1 MSLRIELPL
10 KTGETMKNS
19 GIFCKRHWITL
30 FTTTILLSVVSA
42 AQSSPSKPS
51 SPTPPAS
58 QNQQQ
63 GQADVKLTVECILGA
78 KGECDE
84 NRTEEFRGSLKLR
97 VSNLEAWVAQGNSP
111 WNLILFLNGR
121 QMKGLHPVGTDA
133 QTGELEF
140 RLQRTNESAAAWD
153 ELTEKDKNWKL
164 RGIARSLR
172 ASVGLDGGLA
182 YNADKKAH
190 FELIFLS
197 PAWML
202 LCFAFAL
209 GTLAGL
215 FWLARKTSLLKDKVS
230 GPYSLSRTQM
240 AIWSWVVMN
249 AYFFLF
255 VMTRDPTIDIPVSIL
270 GLLGISAT
278 TYVAAVLVDRRDTT
292 TTPAP
297 SRGFLRDIS
306 GGQDG
311 VELHRL
317 QIIAWT
323 GVMVFVFILRVFHT
337 LAIPDFNPTLLG
349 LLGLS
354 AGTYV
359 GFKFPESQ
367 KSQANPPP
375 PAAKGATSGAQG

>member
-1 MSLRIELPL
+1 MLL
-10 KTGETMKNS
+10 KTGETMTNFA
-19 GIFCKRHWITL
+19 IFWRKSCLALFSITV
-30 FTTTILLSVVSA
+30 LLSVVSA
-42 AQSSPSKPS
+42 GQSSSNKPS
-51 SPTPPAS
+51 SPAQQATS

-63 GQADVKLTVECILGA
+63 AQADVKVMVECILGA
-78 KGECDE
+78 KNECDE
-84 NRTEEFRGSLKLR
+84 SKTEEFSGRLKLR

-121 QMKGLHPVGTDA
+121 PIKGLHPVGADA
-133 QTGELEF
+133 QAGEVEF
-140 RLQRTNESAAAWD
+140 RLQRTSESTATWD
-153 ELTEKDKNWKL
+153 ELTEKDKSWKL
-164 RGIARSLR
+164 KGIARSLS
-172 ASVGLDGGLA
+172 ASIGLDGGLA
-182 YNADKKAH
+182 FKADKKAH

-197 PAWML
+197 RGWML
-202 LCFAFAL
+202 LCLAFAL
-209 GTLAGL
+209 GTLGCL
-215 FWLARKTSLLKDKVS
+215 IWLSRKTSLLKEQRS

-278 TYVAAVLVDRRDTT
+278 TYVAAVLVDRRDPTT
-292 TTPAP
+292 AP
-297 SRGFLRDIS
+297 TQSRGFLKDIC
-306 GGQDG
+306 GGESG

-323 GVMVFVFILRVFHT
+323 GVLVFVFIMRVFHT

-367 KSQANPPP
+367 KAQASAAP
-375 PAAKGATSGAQG
+375 PAAKGAASGAQG

>member
-1 MSLRIELPL
+1 MLL
-10 KTGETMKNS
+10 KTGETMKHYQIVW
-19 GIFCKRHWITL
+19 GRPWILL
-30 FTTTILLSVVSA
+30 FSITVLLSVVSA
-42 AQSSPSKPS
+42 GQSAVGN
-51 SPTPPAS
+51 PPAS
-58 QNQQQ
+58 AQQPASQSQPQ
-63 GQADVKLTVECILGA
+63 GQSDVKPTVECILGA
-78 KGECDE
+78 KNDCDE
-84 NRTEEFRGSLKLR
+84 SRTEEFGGQLRLR
-97 VSNLEAWVAQGNSP
+97 VSNLESWTAQGNSP
-111 WNLILFLNGR
+111 WNLILFLNDR
-121 QMKGLHPVGTDA
+121 PIKGLHPVGTDA
-133 QTGELEF
+133 QAGELEF
-140 RLQRTNESAAAWD
+140 RLQRTSESASGWD
-153 ELTEKDKNWKL
+153 ELTEKDKNWKWK
-164 RGIARSLR
+164 GIARSLR

-182 YNADKKAH
+182 FKASKKAH

-197 PAWML
+197 RGWML

-209 GTLAGL
+209 GTMAGL
-215 FWLARKTSLLKDKVS
+215 IWLSRKTSLLKDSTS

-292 TTPAP
+292 TTPAK
-297 SRGFLRDIS
+297 SRGFLKDIA
-306 GGQDG
+306 GGENG

-323 GVMVFVFILRVFHT
+323 GVMVFVFIMRVFHT

-367 KSQANPPP
+367 KSQGPVEPT
-375 PAAKGATSGAQG
+375 AAQGAASGAQE